1 MAFNSNPYSYSGVA
15 ADTCMDNLEDNDN
28 ELRCHESGSSAPSS
42 PANGMI
48 WNHSTKGLH
57 HRSNSSTWQKV
68 LTGTANFKIWVYRNT
83 ADEGWVVS
91 SSVTNRVLALRGTN
105 YGSTGGTTYAG
116 GGGSHVHQIYK
127 NGGYN
132 AADSMYNSSG
142 SETALTNSAMYE
154 TKDNN
159 PVSARFIRL
168 GTVTTGDVTGL
179 DNAYTKARTI
189 TSAYRPAAA
198 VGTLQY
204 PDIAT

>member
-1 MAFNSNPYSYSGVA
+1 MAFNTNPYSYSGTA

-28 ELRCHESGSSAPSS
+28 ELRCNEDGSSAPAS
-42 PANGMI
+42 PVDGMT

-68 LTGTANFKIWVYRNT
+68 FTGTANGSTGYIWMYRNDS
-83 ADEGWVVS
+83 DEGWTIDTG
-91 SSVTNRVLALRGTN
+91 VTDRVLALRGTN
-105 YGSTGGTTYAG
+105 YGGTGGTTYAG

-127 NGGYN
+127 NGGYD

-179 DNAYTKARTI
+179 DLSLI
-189 TSAYRPAAA
+189 H
-198 VGTLQY
+198 
-204 PDIAT
+204 I